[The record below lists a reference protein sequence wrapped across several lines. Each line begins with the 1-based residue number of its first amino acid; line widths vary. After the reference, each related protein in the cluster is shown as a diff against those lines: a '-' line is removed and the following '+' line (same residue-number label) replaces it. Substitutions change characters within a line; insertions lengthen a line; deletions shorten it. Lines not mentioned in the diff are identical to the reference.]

1 MDFDEHDEY
10 SYIIIRRLVMR
21 SMLLLRWIIPFLMMI
36 CCCHGVIHPSLK
48 PSNHH
53 PTLATSDDTD
63 DDNAAAAA
71 DTAEVVVG
79 GRGKHVIGIDF
90 GTESVRV
97 GVFSCLTGELKA
109 SSAQEYKTYFPS
121 PGYAEQDP
129 LDWWTS
135 LCKAM
140 KDTMADTSTS
150 VYESITGLCIDTTA
164 CTVVA
169 LDNNYK

>member
-1 MDFDEHDEY
+1 M
-10 SYIIIRRLVMR
+10 
-21 SMLLLRWIIPFLMMI
+21 
-36 CCCHGVIHPSLK
+36 
-48 PSNHH
+48 
-53 PTLATSDDTD
+53 
-63 DDNAAAAA
+63 
-71 DTAEVVVG
+71 
-79 GRGKHVIGIDF
+79 IGIDF

-109 SSAQEYKTYFPS
+109 SSAHEYKTYFPS

-140 KDTMADTSTS
+140 KDTMVDTSTI